1 MGLLTRTT
9 DTVYA
14 FRFLRLLTTPWT
26 KTGAYKMGLIDA
38 NGNVI
43 RKPETSEEKSKYN
56 IFHKLVFNI
65 KRMLNVLPFG
75 KTTIASYL
83 AALYLIKEKTGVSDR
98 ALAKVLREAT
108 GLDARAMQLEESF
121 WFLSEDNKLR
131 GGLYT
136 LTRDLPLQLTG
147 DMLALKKTAVSIAE
161 NSEPVGNIFG
171 VNVYSATHCKT
182 GQKVLIT
189 QHDIKQ

>member
-26 KTGAYKMGLIDA
+26 KTGAYKMGLIDD
-38 NGNVI
+38 NGKVI

-98 ALAKVLREAT
+98 ALAKILREAT
-108 GLDARAMQLEESF
+108 GLDPRAIQLEESF
-121 WFLSEDNKLR
+121 WYVTEDNTLR
-131 GGLYT
+131 PGTYT
-136 LTRDLPLQLTG
+136 LTRDLPLHLTG
-147 DMLALKKTAVSIAE
+147 DMLALKKTSVVVTE
-161 NSEPVGNIFG
+161 NSTPVGTIFG
-171 VNVYSATHCKT
+171 INVYGATHCKT

-189 QHDIKQ
+189 QHDIIQ